1 MDKINIDKIINNGL
15 NEIINEK
22 NDIKFDNSQCLINSK
37 FKKILLKELGYCK
50 ECSKQCFKD
59 KIKIP

>member
-1 MDKINIDKIINNGL
+1 MNKLNVEKIITKGL

-22 NDIKFDNSQCLINSK
+22 NDIKFDNSQCLINNK

-50 ECSKQCFKD
+50 ECPKQCFKQNNLV
-59 KIKIP
+59 P